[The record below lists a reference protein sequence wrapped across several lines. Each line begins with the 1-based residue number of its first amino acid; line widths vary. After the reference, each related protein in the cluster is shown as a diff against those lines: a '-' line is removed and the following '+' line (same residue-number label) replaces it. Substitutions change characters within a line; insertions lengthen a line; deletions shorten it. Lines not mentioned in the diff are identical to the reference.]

1 MRRMNA
7 RSCQVIF
14 LRQSSNLWGPE
25 KCILGLCRAL
35 PKHGFPCEIAIMYRR
50 KPDEPAEHPM
60 VAAARAQNT
69 PITQLNGHLN
79 AFPGAV
85 RWIRR
90 KLQGHKLSILHANE
104 YKTDLLAALAAG
116 KRRSAVLV
124 ATVRHTEPSLQ
135 MAIFEGLDSF
145 VLHRFHRLTT
155 PSQGALQELKH
166 WPSLLRRTSVI
177 HHAVDLDAD
186 SKDGP
191 VADLHPRNGHGPVI
205 SIVGRLQ
212 TVKGH
217 RIFLESARQVLA
229 QRPDARFWIVGEGE
243 LREKLEA
250 ASFRLGLAN
259 AVSFLGYRNDVDT
272 LMASSDV
279 VVCASSYES
288 LSRSTLEALALN
300 RPVVA
305 PSVGGIP
312 EIIRDGETGLLVP
325 AGDPG
330 AMASGILRLLNDRD
344 FAQRLGTAGRKFVGE
359 HFTWE
364 TQASA
369 LAGLYREVLAC
380 R

>member
-1 MRRMNA
+1 
-7 RSCQVIF
+7 
-14 LRQSSNLWGPE
+14 
-25 KCILGLCRAL
+25 
-35 PKHGFPCEIAIMYRR
+35 MYRR
-50 KPDEPAEHPM
+50 KPGDPAEHPM
-60 VAAARAQNT
+60 VAAAHAQNT
-69 PITQLNGHLN
+69 PITQLDGHLN
-79 AFPGAV
+79 AFPASI
-85 RWIRR
+85 RWLRR
-90 KLQGHKLSILHANE
+90 KLRSYELSILHSNE

-116 KRRSAVLV
+116 KSWSTVLI
-124 ATVRHTEPSLQ
+124 ATVRHTEPGFQ
-135 MAIFEGLDSF
+135 MALFQALDSL

-166 WPSLLRRTSVI
+166 WPSLLRRTRVI
-177 HHAVDLDAD
+177 PHAIDLDAYP
-186 SKDGP
+186 KDGP
-191 VADLHPRNGHGPVI
+191 VAELHPRNGHGPVI

-212 TVKGH
+212 AVKGH
-217 RIFLESARQVLA
+217 RIFLESARQVLSK
-229 QRPDARFWIVGEGE
+229 RPDARFWIVGEGE

-250 ASFRLGLAN
+250 ASLRLGLAN
-259 AVSFLGYRNDVDT
+259 AVSFLGYRNDVHT

-288 LSRSTLEALALN
+288 LSRSVLEALALS

-325 AGDPG
+325 ASDPG
-330 AMASGILRLLNDRD
+330 AMAAGILRLLNDRD
-344 FAQRLGTAGRKFVGE
+344 FAQRLGTAGRKFVSE

-369 LAGLYREVLAC
+369 LAVLYREVLAC